1 MPSLHV
7 AMVFLFALVGWRSGL
22 VPGIVLTAY
31 AVVIFIG
38 SVHLGWHYA
47 IDGYVGIAG
56 TWLIWKF
63 AGFVL
68 GRGEREPDSA
78 GAPFRPAS

>member
-1 MPSLHV
+1 
-7 AMVFLFALVGWRSGL
+7 
-22 VPGIVLTAY
+22 VLTAY
-31 AVVIFIG
+31 AVIIFIG

-47 IDGYVGIAG
+47 IDGYLGIAG

-68 GRGEREPDSA
+68 GPPAPSPERERVVVRDQA
-78 GAPFRPAS
+78 

>member
-1 MPSLHV
+1 
-7 AMVFLFALVGWRSGL
+7 
-22 VPGIVLTAY
+22 LTAY

-47 IDGYVGIAG
+47 IDGYAGIAG

-68 GRGEREPDSA
+68 GPRAPSPGQERVV
-78 GAPFRPAS
+78 ASDRT

>member
-1 MPSLHV
+1 P
-7 AMVFLFALVGWRSGL
+7 

-31 AVVIFIG
+31 AVIIFIG

-47 IDGYVGIAG
+47 IDGYAGIAG

-63 AGFVL
+63 AGQML
-68 GRGEREPDSA
+68 RRGEREPGPA
-78 GAPFRPAS
+78 GVPFGPAS